1 MRYTAA
7 MLKTLTPILIV
18 DSIEAQLPF
27 YEGSLGFVRVM
38 EVAHAGAI
46 GFIGLVREERM
57 VMLQTRLSLAAD
69 LPECAQLLQ
78 VTGGALLYA
87 EVESLEQAVAAVG
100 AASVMAPKRET
111 FYGMR
116 EVWVRDPFG
125 NVIGFGERIVPV

>member
-1 MRYTAA
+1 
-7 MLKTLTPILIV
+7 MLKALTPVLIV

-78 VTGGALLYA
+78 ATGGTLLYA
-87 EVESLEQAVAAVG
+87 EVESLEVAVAALS
-100 AASVMAPKRET
+100 AASVVTPKRET
-111 FYGMR
+111 FYDMR
-116 EVWVRDPFG
+116 EVWVRDPAG
-125 NVIGFGERIVPV
+125 NVIGLGERIVPA